1 MKVILLENIKG
12 VGKKDEV
19 INASDGYA
27 RNFLFPKK
35 LAVPADSGN
44 MSKLN
49 DKKASQAHKKELE
62 LNEAKQIAEQINK
75 IELQIKVKAGD
86 NGKIFGGVTNKEI
99 SEELKKSHNINI
111 DKKKIL
117 LKENIKNL
125 GRFNIE
131 IRLAEGI
138 IAKLAVNIRSTLI
151 NFIKKGQ

>member
-1 MKVILLENIKG
+1 MKLILLADIKG
-12 VGKKDEV
+12 VGKKDDV

-27 RNFLFPKK
+27 RNFLLPRK
-35 LAVPADSGN
+35 LAVLADSGN

-62 LNEAKQIAEQINK
+62 LNEAKQIAEKINK
-75 IELQIKVKAGD
+75 IELQIKVKAGE

-99 SEELKKSHNINI
+99 SEELKKAYNIEI

-125 GRFNIE
+125 GEFNID

-138 IAKLAVNIRSTLI
+138 VAKLTVMIEAL
-151 NFIKKGQ
+151 